1 MTSFK
6 KTLLSFLLVAGISS
20 GISIA
25 LFSAMQEKND
35 DTSSLTDTT
44 TPNSTY
50 ATPTAFTPV
59 VSRPAVENDFTQAAA
74 NTVNAV
80 VSIKST
86 TVQQRSSNS
95 MEEEFFRYFFG
106 QGRRDY
112 APQPRI
118 GMGSGVII
126 SEDGYIVTNNHVIDQ
141 ADKIEVTLNDK
152 RSFEATLIGSDAS
165 TDIALLKI
173 DAEKLP
179 IVKFGDSDKLQ
190 VGEWVLAVGN
200 PFQLNSTVTAGIVS
214 AKSRNLGMLSPNS
227 RLGIESFIQTDAA
240 VNPGNSGGALV
251 NTSGELVGINTAI
264 YSETG
269 NYAGYS
275 FAIPTSIV
283 SKVIT
288 DLKQYGTVQ
297 RAMLGSLSWK

>member
-6 KTLLSFLLVAGISS
+6 KTLFSFLLVAGISS

-35 DTSSLTDTT
+35 NTSSLTDTT

-59 VSRPAVENDFTQAAA
+59 VSCPAVENDFTQAAA

-86 TVQQRSSNS
+86 TVQQRSSSS

-118 GMGSGVII
+118 GMG
-126 SEDGYIVTNNHVIDQ
+126 
-141 ADKIEVTLNDK
+141 
-152 RSFEATLIGSDAS
+152 
-165 TDIALLKI
+165 
-173 DAEKLP
+173 
-179 IVKFGDSDKLQ
+179 
-190 VGEWVLAVGN
+190 
-200 PFQLNSTVTAGIVS
+200 
-214 AKSRNLGMLSPNS
+214 
-227 RLGIESFIQTDAA
+227 
-240 VNPGNSGGALV
+240 
-251 NTSGELVGINTAI
+251 
-264 YSETG
+264 
-269 NYAGYS
+269 
-275 FAIPTSIV
+275 
-283 SKVIT
+283 
-288 DLKQYGTVQ
+288 
-297 RAMLGSLSWK
+297 

>member
-95 MEEEFFRYFFG
+95 MEEEFL
-106 QGRRDY
+106 D
-112 APQPRI
+112 
-118 GMGSGVII
+118 I
-126 SEDGYIVTNNHVIDQ
+126 S
-141 ADKIEVTLNDK
+141 
-152 RSFEATLIGSDAS
+152 
-165 TDIALLKI
+165 
-173 DAEKLP
+173 
-179 IVKFGDSDKLQ
+179 SDKD
-190 VGEWVLAVGN
+190 VAITHRN
-200 PFQLNSTVTAGIVS
+200 PA
-214 AKSRNLGMLSPNS
+214 
-227 RLGIESFIQTDAA
+227 
-240 VNPGNSGGALV
+240 
-251 NTSGELVGINTAI
+251 
-264 YSETG
+264 
-269 NYAGYS
+269 
-275 FAIPTSIV
+275 
-283 SKVIT
+283 
-288 DLKQYGTVQ
+288 
-297 RAMLGSLSWK
+297 